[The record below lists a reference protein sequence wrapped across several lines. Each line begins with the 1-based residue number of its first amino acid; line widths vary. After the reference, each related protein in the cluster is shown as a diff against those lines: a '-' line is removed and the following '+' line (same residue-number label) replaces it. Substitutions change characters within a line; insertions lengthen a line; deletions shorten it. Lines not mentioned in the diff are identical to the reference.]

1 MASQLSIRPTRK
13 APRKP
18 IRWGLGDL
26 ATAASGTLGPGL
38 EAPQL
43 TLAEPENPQSRRV
56 TGGLTFLGHVAVLT
70 ALVLAAALAPPEL
83 IEQVIP
89 VALVPV
95 PQRAVELPG
104 SNLEPAPS
112 GPKQVGARR
121 ANAAQLAASQILP
134 PSEAA
139 ALRRDALEAARRAI
153 EQLNL
158 ESAQAIPIPSLPTQ
172 VERSDLRAES
182 VTAQETAPRSQ
193 LEPIVARE
201 VETLRIDPG
210 DLAVEPLT
218 PEGPRQINAQ
228 ALNDL
233 ALPDSLAALDALPDA
248 NYAGSEIDTALLAA
262 GANAGAQPIEISI
275 DTAMGGAL
283 GGGAEG
289 SAGVPGWGGL
299 GEGAGGGSGGAGGGG
314 QGSASGV
321 TRCLESAAVQR
332 YLGGIQQRTRARWTV
347 PREIP
352 ADTEVVLGFALDRS
366 GTTRD
371 VRGRPSD
378 DATLSASA
386 RQALLAASPFPPLI
400 NANRCLA
407 EKRLRLTFTVPAR

>member
-1 MASQLSIRPTRK
+1 M
-13 APRKP
+13 
-18 IRWGLGDL
+18 GEF
-26 ATAASGTLGPGL
+26 ATATGGTLGPGL

-95 PQRAVELPG
+95 PQRALELPG

-134 PSEAA
+134 PSQAA

-158 ESAQAIPIPSLPTQ
+158 ESAQAMPSLPTN
-172 VERSDLRAES
+172 VERSDLRAQS
-182 VTAQETAPRSQ
+182 VTAQETAPRSE
-193 LEPIVARE
+193 LEPVVARKI
-201 VETLRIDPG
+201 ETLRIDPG

-233 ALPDSLAALDALPDA
+233 ARPDSLAALDALPDA
-248 NYAGSEIDTALLAA
+248 NYAGSEIDTTVLAA
-262 GANAGAQPIEISI
+262 GANPGGQPIEISI

-283 GGGAEG
+283 GGGGTEG

-299 GEGAGGGSGGAGGGG
+299 GEGAGGGMAGTGGGG
-314 QGSASGV
+314 QGSAVGV
-321 TRCLESAAVQR
+321 ARCLESAAVQR
-332 YLGGIQQRTRARWTV
+332 YLGGVQQRTWARWTV
-347 PREIP
+347 PPDIP

-378 DATLSASA
+378 DATLSTSA
-386 RQALLAASPFPPLI
+386 RQALLAASPFPPLVD
-400 NANRCLA
+400 ANRCLA